1 MKIIELVRSVLSRS
15 PRRRVSAA
23 SMVGTGGVAL
33 VVAMF
38 YAGAP
43 VSAAQPGGGEAA
55 PAEAVAV
62 PVSPEL
68 SALETR
74 VSRVTEGW
82 SGLAEYWDAEVAPIE
97 RVLLRYRNDP
107 ELVGKIAVALVREAN
122 RAELAPRLLL
132 AVLLVEN
139 PWLDPEIRSPVG
151 AIGLMQV
158 MPLHR
163 GAWRMCE
170 QDLEDIDA
178 NICHGAQIFAHY
190 FKRSGGNVDRA
201 LLRYNGCVN
210 GTNTPDCHRYP
221 YHVFAR
227 AGRASIL
234 AWLDAPEVEPRLS
247 SVD

>member
-1 MKIIELVRSVLSRS
+1 MSYIVRAILAA
-15 PRRRVSAA
+15 PERRRLSA
-23 SMVGTGGVAL
+23 SLLGTFGLGL
-33 VVAMF
+33 IVAMF

-43 VSAAQPGGGEAA
+43 AAAAQPGGGEAA
-55 PAEAVAV
+55 APSAKVSSEVA
-62 PVSPEL
+62 
-68 SALETR
+68 ALE
-74 VSRVTEGW
+74 SRVERLSESW
-82 SGLAEYWDAEVAPIE
+82 SGLARYYDAEVAPIK

-107 ELVGKIAVALVREAN
+107 ALVEQVAVALVREAN
-122 RAELAPRLLL
+122 RVGLEPRLLL

-163 GAWRMCE
+163 GAWKMCE

-190 FKRSGGNVDRA
+190 FNRSGGNVERA
-201 LLRYNGCVN
+201 LLRYNGCVR
-210 GTNTPDCHRYP
+210 GTNTPNCHQYP

-227 AGRASIL
+227 AGKASIL
-234 AWLDAPEVEPRLS
+234 AWLDTGAAAAAP
-247 SVD
+247 